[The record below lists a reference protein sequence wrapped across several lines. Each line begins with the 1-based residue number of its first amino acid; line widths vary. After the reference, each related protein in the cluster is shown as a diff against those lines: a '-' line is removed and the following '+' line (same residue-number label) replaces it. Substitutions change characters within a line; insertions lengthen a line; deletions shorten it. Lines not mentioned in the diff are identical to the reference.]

1 MDGVINLHKP
11 LGMSSAKALT
21 CVRRLVGQRKSGHA
35 GTLDPLAEG
44 VLVVCLG
51 RATKLVEALMDQPKV
66 YRATAALDV
75 TSAGFDAET
84 PPIPVSVPQPP
95 DLNRVAEVLR
105 SFEGIGEQVP
115 PATSAV
121 KVRGRPAYK
130 LSRSGQTPRLAAR
143 PVQIYWVHVHRYHW
157 PLLDFELACG
167 RGTYVRALV
176 RDIGVRLGTGGCLIA
191 LTRRAVGPFRIEESW
206 SLERLAAESDPA
218 QAVVPLERA
227 RALLAV
233 RPIVIPPRPG

>member
-1 MDGVINLHKP
+1 MDGIINLHKP
-11 LGMSSAKALT
+11 RGLSSARALT
-21 CVRRLVGQRKSGHA
+21 CVRQLVGQRKSGHA

-44 VLVVCLG
+44 VLLVCLG

-84 PPIPVSVPQPP
+84 PPVPVSVPQPP
-95 DLNRVAEVLR
+95 ELQRVGEVLR

-121 KVRGRPAYK
+121 KVGGRPAYK
-130 LSRSGQTPRLAAR
+130 LSRSGQTPRLVAR
-143 PVQIYWVHVHRYHW
+143 PVQIYWVCVHRYQW

-167 RGTYVRALV
+167 RGTYIRALV
-176 RDIGVRLGTGGCLIA
+176 RDIGARLGTGGCLMA

-206 SLERLAAESDPA
+206 SLERLAATADPT

-227 RALLAV
+227 CAWLAV
-233 RPIVIPPRPG
+233 RPIAIPPRPD